1 LQRLC
6 DALEVKMVAK
16 KPVQKKSASS
26 ALDMKIGSLNSAL
39 ADAIKT
45 KNFSL
50 AKSFLKSN
58 PPKFEWQRHHALGM
72 IALAELQLDNAI
84 VHFKTAALFD
94 DCEYEVYANLTKLLS
109 SKSLHKEAIPYA
121 KKAHKLKPEDI
132 VIGRMLV
139 NSLLD
144 SQIGP
149 EIVTICDYYLN
160 LDPDDIEFKLAKAST
175 IRFLGNFGQAFLLVD
190 EVLKVNPDHLV
201 AMRLQADIVAEQ
213 DSNAGIKLYDR
224 LCEKSMQLK
233 GSVATNLKWNMCL
246 HLLRTRDFKRGWEFW
261 ELGTTKEVGSMGRT
275 MPKYLQGVTRADLL
289 KTIDPN
295 KWTLVCVE
303 QGIGDQILFLSAMQE
318 FIDEFQKVVFVCEER
333 MQPIIRRAFPKLQL
347 ASPGLIEAW
356 RDTQLPSNG
365 FVPLGSLLA
374 RYRPTAQSFTDN
386 RRAFL
391 QVDGD
396 MYHHYKKV
404 LAEIAK
410 GRPVVGISWKGGFW
424 ESQKRNKA
432 LEISQ
437 WLPIFERGA
446 VCVNLQYGNTKEE
459 EDYIESL
466 GYTLVSFPKLDFK
479 RHLDDWMAIAAACD
493 GIISVSTAVVHFAGA
508 CGQKVAVVMPEPQG
522 PWILGT
528 DDDWSMVYPEVSIFR
543 RNRTESVRDL
553 VDRISGVIV
562 S

>member
-1 LQRLC
+1 MSN
-6 DALEVKMVAK
+6 ASFSNNLELTNPSLDKAFLNAVKK
-16 KPVQKKSASS
+16 KDFAAARK
-26 ALDMKIGSLNSAL
+26 LLGSTSVEPEW
-39 ADAIKT
+39 
-45 KNFSL
+45 KNFH
-50 AKSFLKSN
+50 AHGFL
-58 PPKFEWQRHHALGM
+58 
-72 IALAELQLDNAI
+72 ALAERKIDLAI
-84 VHFKTAALFD
+84 ESFQKATLFPN
-94 DCEYEVYANLTKLLS
+94 CGWEPYANLTKLLNTRS
-109 SKSLHKEAIPYA
+109 QHKEAIPFA
-121 KKAHKLKPEDI
+121 RQAHKLKPDDI
-132 VIGRMLV
+132 TIGRMLV

-144 SQIGP
+144 SEISP
-149 EIVTICDYYLN
+149 EIITICDHFLSIA
-160 LDPDDIEFKLAKAST
+160 PDDIEFKLAKASAT
-175 IRFLGNFGQAFLLVD
+175 RFFGNFGQAFLLVD
-190 EVLKVNPDHLV
+190 EVLKVNPDHLI

-224 LCEKSMQLK
+224 LCKKSMQLK

-246 HLLRTRDFKRGWEFW
+246 HLLRTRDFKRGWEYW

-356 RDTQLPSNG
+356 RDMQLPSNG

-374 RYRPTAQSFTDN
+374 RYRPTEQSFTDN

-396 MYHHYKKV
+396 MYHHYKKI
-404 LAEIAK
+404 LTEIAN

-493 GIISVSTAVVHFAGA
+493 GIISVSTALVHFAGA

-528 DDDWSMVYPEVSIFR
+528 HDDWSMVYPEVSIFR

>member
-1 LQRLC
+1 
-6 DALEVKMVAK
+6 M
-16 KPVQKKSASS
+16 SS
-26 ALDMKIGSLNSAL
+26 KHSDHLNLNSPSIDKQLLNAITKKDFAAARKIL
-39 ADAIKT
+39 AT
-45 KNFSL
+45 KPPEPEWRNFQ
-50 AKSFLKSN
+50 AQGFL
-58 PPKFEWQRHHALGM
+58 
-72 IALAELQLDNAI
+72 ALAEGKHDVAI
-84 VHFKTAALFD
+84 DSFKKATLFEN
-94 DCEYEVYANLTKLLS
+94 CGWEPYVNLTKLLS
-109 SKSLHKEAIPYA
+109 SRSQHKDAIPFA
-121 KKAHKLKPEDI
+121 RKAHKLKPDDAM
-132 VIGRMLV
+132 IGRMLV

-144 SQIGP
+144 SEVGS
-149 EIVTICDYYLN
+149 EIITVCDHFLAIT
-160 LDPDDIEFKLAKAST
+160 PDDVEFKLAKAST
-175 IRFLGNFGQAFLLVD
+175 IRFLGNYGQAFLLVD

-213 DSNAGIKLYDR
+213 DSKAGIKLYDR

-233 GSVATNLKWNMCL
+233 GKVETNLKWNMCI
-246 HLLRTRDFKRGWEFW
+246 HLLRTRDFTRGWEYW

-275 MPKYLQGVTRADLL
+275 MPKYLHTVKRADLL

-303 QGIGDQILFLSAMQE
+303 QGIGDQILFLSAMSE
-318 FIDEFQKVVFVCEER
+318 FIEEFQKVIFVCEER
-333 MQPIIRRAFPKLQL
+333 MQPIIRRAFPNLQL

-356 RDTQLPSNG
+356 RDTEFPNNG
-365 FVPLGSLLA
+365 YVPLGSILA
-374 RYRPTAQSFTDN
+374 RYRPTAQSFIDN

-396 MYHHYKKV
+396 MYHHYRKI
-404 LAEIAK
+404 LNDIGK
-410 GRPVVGISWKGGFW
+410 GRPIVGISWKGGFW
-424 ESQKRNKA
+424 ETQKRNKA

-446 VCVNLQYGNTKEE
+446 VCVNLQYGDTKEE

-466 GYTLVSFPKLDFK
+466 GYTLVSFPKLNFK

-493 GIISVSTAVVHFAGA
+493 GIISVSTALVHFAGA

-522 PWILGT
+522 PWVLGT

-543 RNRTESVRDL
+543 RNRTESVREL

>member
-1 LQRLC
+1 
-6 DALEVKMVAK
+6 
-16 KPVQKKSASS
+16 
-26 ALDMKIGSLNSAL
+26 
-39 ADAIKT
+39 
-45 KNFSL
+45 
-50 AKSFLKSN
+50 
-58 PPKFEWQRHHALGM
+58 
-72 IALAELQLDNAI
+72 
-84 VHFKTAALFD
+84 
-94 DCEYEVYANLTKLLS
+94 
-109 SKSLHKEAIPYA
+109 
-121 KKAHKLKPEDI
+121 
-132 VIGRMLV
+132 
-139 NSLLD
+139 
-144 SQIGP
+144 
-149 EIVTICDYYLN
+149 
-160 LDPDDIEFKLAKAST
+160 
-175 IRFLGNFGQAFLLVD
+175 
-190 EVLKVNPDHLV
+190 
-201 AMRLQADIVAEQ
+201 
-213 DSNAGIKLYDR
+213 
-224 LCEKSMQLK
+224 
-233 GSVATNLKWNMCL
+233 L

-275 MPKYLQGVTRADLL
+275 LPKYLKDVTRADLL
-289 KTIDPN
+289 KTIDPT

-333 MQPIIRRAFPKLQL
+333 MQPIIRRAFPNLQL

-356 RDTQLPSNG
+356 RDMQLPSNG

-374 RYRPTAQSFTDN
+374 RYRPTEQSFTDN

-404 LAEIAK
+404 LSEIAK

-479 RHLDDWMAIAAACD
+479 RHLDDWMSIAAACD
-493 GIISVSTAVVHFAGA
+493 GIISVSTALVHFAGA

-528 DDDWSMVYPEVSIFR
+528 HDEWSMVYPEVSIFR
-543 RNRTESVRDL
+543 RNRSESVRDL

>member
-1 LQRLC
+1 ML
-6 DALEVKMVAK
+6 AK
-16 KPVQKKSASS
+16 KPMQKRSASD
-26 ALDMKIGSLNSAL
+26 ALDMSIGSLNKVL
-39 ADAIKT
+39 GDAIKT
-45 KNFSL
+45 KNFL
-50 AKSFLKSN
+50 FAKNLLKSN
-58 PPKFEWQRHHALGM
+58 PPKFEWQTHHALGL
-72 IALAELQLDNAI
+72 IALAELQFDKAI
-84 VHFKTAALFD
+84 DHLKTAALFD
-94 DCEYEVYANLTKLLS
+94 DSEYEVFANLTKLLS
-109 SKSLHKEAIPYA
+109 SKSLHKEVIPYA
-121 KKAHKLKPEDI
+121 KKAHKLKPDDI
-132 VIGRMLV
+132 NIGRMLV
-139 NSLLD
+139 NSMLD
-144 SQIGP
+144 SQINE
-149 EIVTICDYYLN
+149 EIVTICDHFLT
-160 LDPDDIEFKLAKAST
+160 LVPDDVEFKLAKASAT
-175 IRFLGNFGQAFLLVD
+175 RFFGNFGQAFLLID
-190 EVLKVNPDHLV
+190 EVLKVKPNHLV

-213 DSNAGIKLYDR
+213 DSIAGIKLYDR
-224 LCEKSMQLK
+224 LCEKSMQVK

-275 MPKYLQGVTRADLL
+275 LPKYLQGLTRADQL
-289 KTIDPN
+289 KYIDPD

-303 QGIGDQILFLSAMQE
+303 QGIGDQILFLTAMNE
-318 FIDEFQKVVFVCEER
+318 FIEEFKKVIFVCEER

-365 FVPLGSLLA
+365 FVPLGSVLA
-374 RYRPTAQSFTDN
+374 RYRPSEQSFINN

-396 MYHHYKKV
+396 MYHHYRKI
-404 LAEIAK
+404 LTEISK
-410 GRPVVGISWKGGFW
+410 GRPIVGISWKGGFW

-446 VCVNLQYGNTKEE
+446 VCVNLQYGKTKEE

-466 GYTLVSFPKLDFK
+466 GHTLVSFPKLDFK
-479 RHLDDWMAIAAACD
+479 RNLDDWMAIAAACD
-493 GIISVSTAVVHFAGA
+493 GIISVSTALVHFAGA

-528 DDDWSMVYPEVSIFR
+528 HDDWSLAYPEVSIFR

-553 VDRISGVIV
+553 VDRIAGVIA

>member
-1 LQRLC
+1 
-6 DALEVKMVAK
+6 MN
-16 KPVQKKSASS
+16 SNSS
-26 ALDMKIGSLNSAL
+26 PMQPDQNSPFLD
-39 ADAIKT
+39 
-45 KNFSL
+45 
-50 AKSFLKSN
+50 KSFLNAVKKKDFSTARKILSTK
-58 PPKFEWQRHHALGM
+58 PPKEEWKNFHAQGFL
-72 IALAELQLDNAI
+72 ALAETKFDTAI
-84 VHFKTAALFD
+84 EYFKKATLFPN
-94 DCEYEVYANLTKLLS
+94 CEWEPYANLTKLLS
-109 SKSLHKEAIPYA
+109 SRSQHKEAIPFA
-121 KKAHKLKPEDI
+121 KKAHKLKPDDI
-132 VIGRMLV
+132 TIGRMLV
-139 NSLLD
+139 NSMLD
-144 SQIGP
+144 SEISE
-149 EIVTICDYYLN
+149 EIVTICDHFLTLIPN
-160 LDPDDIEFKLAKAST
+160 DVEFKLAKASAT
-175 IRFLGNFGQAFLLVD
+175 RFFGNFGQAFLLID

-213 DSNAGIKLYDR
+213 DSTAGIKLYDR

-275 MPKYLQGVTRADLL
+275 LPKYLHGLTRADQL
-289 KTIDPN
+289 KSIDPD

-303 QGIGDQILFLSAMQE
+303 QGIGDQILFLTAMNE
-318 FIDEFQKVVFVCEER
+318 FIEEFQKVIFVCEER

-365 FVPLGSLLA
+365 FVPLGSVLA
-374 RYRPTAQSFTDN
+374 RYRPSEQSFVDN

-396 MYHHYKKV
+396 MYHHYRKILTEV
-404 LAEIAK
+404 SK
-410 GRPVVGISWKGGFW
+410 GRPIVGISWKGGFW

-446 VCVNLQYGNTKEE
+446 VCVNLQYGKTKEE

-466 GYTLVSFPKLDFK
+466 GHTLVSFPKLDFK
-479 RHLDDWMAIAAACD
+479 RNLDDWMAIAAACD
-493 GIISVSTAVVHFAGA
+493 GIISVSTALVHFAGA

-528 DDDWSMVYPEVSIFR
+528 HDDWSLAYPEVSIFR

-553 VDRISGVIV
+553 VDRIAGVIV

>member
-1 LQRLC
+1 MSYNKTSDL
-6 DALEVKMVAK
+6 
-16 KPVQKKSASS
+16 VQKGSS
-26 ALDMKIGSLNSAL
+26 LD
-39 ADAIKT
+39 
-45 KNFSL
+45 
-50 AKSFLKSN
+50 KSFLNAIKKKDFAAARKILAAN
-58 PPKFEWQRHHALGM
+58 PPAAEWKVFEAQGFL
-72 IALAELQLDNAI
+72 ALAETKFEIAI
-84 VHFKTAALFD
+84 ENFKKATLFPE
-94 DCEYEVYANLTKLLS
+94 CGLEPYTNLTKLLS
-109 SKSLHKEAIPYA
+109 SRSQHKDAIPFA
-121 KKAHKLKPEDI
+121 RQAHKLKPDDI
-132 VIGRMLV
+132 NIGRMLV

-144 SQIGP
+144 SEISP
-149 EIVTICDYYLN
+149 EIITICDHFLSIA
-160 LDPDDIEFKLAKAST
+160 PDDVEFKLAKASAT
-175 IRFLGNFGQAFLLVD
+175 RFFGNFGQAFLLVD
-190 EVLKVNPDHLV
+190 EVLKINPDHLV

-213 DSNAGIKLYDR
+213 DSSAGIKLYDR

-233 GSVATNLKWNMCL
+233 GTVATNLKWNMCL
-246 HLLRTRDFKRGWEFW
+246 HLLRTRDFKRGWEYW

-275 MPKYLQGVTRADLL
+275 MPKYLQSVTRADLL

-318 FIDEFQKVVFVCEER
+318 FIDEFQKVIFVCEER

-374 RYRPTAQSFTDN
+374 RYRPTEQSFIDN

-479 RHLDDWMAIAAACD
+479 RHLDDWMSIAAACD
-493 GIISVSTAVVHFAGA
+493 GIISVSTALVHFAGA

-528 DDDWSMVYPEVSIFR
+528 HDDWSMVYPEVSIFR

>member
-1 LQRLC
+1 MATHKIDNSTTNL
-6 DALEVKMVAK
+6 VM
-16 KPVQKKSASS
+16 
-26 ALDMKIGSLNSAL
+26 DMKIGSLDKEL
-39 ADAIKT
+39 ANAIKSKDFAT
-45 KNFSL
+45 ARKLLN
-50 AKSFLKSN
+50 KT
-58 PPKFEWQRHHALGM
+58 PPDSEWKVHHTLGL
-72 IALAELQLDNAI
+72 IALAEVQFDRAI
-84 VHFKTAALFD
+84 ECFKTAALCK
-94 DCEYEVYANLTKLLS
+94 DCGYEVYANLTKLLS
-109 SKSLHKEAIPYA
+109 SKALHKEAIPYA
-121 KKAHKLKPEDI
+121 RKAHKLKPEDI
-132 VIGRMLV
+132 AIGRMLV

-144 SQIGP
+144 SNISK
-149 EIVTICDYYLN
+149 EIIDICDHFIN
-160 LDPDDIEFKLAKAST
+160 IRPDDQEFKLAKASAT
-175 IRFLGNFGQAFLLVD
+175 RFFGDFGQAFLLVD
-190 EVLKVNPDHLV
+190 EVLKANPDHLV

-213 DSNAGIKLYDR
+213 DSKAGIKLYDR
-224 LCEKSMQLK
+224 LCEKSILLK
-233 GSVATNLKWNMCL
+233 GKVATNLKWNMCI
-246 HLLRTRDFKRGWEFW
+246 HLLRTRDFKRGWEYW
-261 ELGTTKEVGSMGRT
+261 ELGTSKEVGSMGRT
-275 MPKYLQGVTRADLL
+275 MPKYLHNVKRADLL

-303 QGIGDQILFLSAMQE
+303 QGIGDQILFLSAMHE
-318 FIDEFQKVVFVCEER
+318 FIEEFQKVIFVCEER

-347 ASPGLIEAW
+347 ASPGMIEAW
-356 RDTQLPSNG
+356 RDTEFPNNG
-365 FVPLGSLLA
+365 YVPLGSLLA
-374 RYRPTAQSFTDN
+374 RYRPTAQSFVDN

-396 MYHHYKKV
+396 MYHHYRKI
-404 LAEIAK
+404 LNDIGK

-446 VCVNLQYGNTKEE
+446 VCVNLQYGDTKEE

-466 GYTLVSFPKLDFK
+466 GYTLVSFPKLNFK

-493 GIISVSTAVVHFAGA
+493 GIISVSTALVHFAGA

-522 PWILGT
+522 PWVLGT

-543 RNRTESVRDL
+543 RGRTESVRDL

>member
-1 LQRLC
+1 MQIDKFEKVGLSRPYTDQHFL
-6 DALEVKMVAK
+6 
-16 KPVQKKSASS
+16 S
-26 ALDMKIGSLNSAL
+26 
-39 ADAIKT
+39 AIKKKDFAT
-45 KNFSL
+45 ARKIL
-50 AKSFLKSN
+50 ATTPHEQEWEKFYAQGFL
-58 PPKFEWQRHHALGM
+58 
-72 IALAELQLDNAI
+72 ALAET
-84 VHFKTAALFD
+84 KFD
-94 DCEYEVYANLTKLLS
+94 DAMECFKKATLFPNCGWEPYANLTKLLS
-109 SKSLHKEAIPYA
+109 SRSQHREAIPFA
-121 KKAHKLKPEDI
+121 KQAHKLRPEDTT
-132 VIGRMLV
+132 IGRMLV

-144 SQIGP
+144 S
-149 EIVTICDYYLN
+149 EISTEIITICDHFLTIS
-160 LDPDDIEFKLAKAST
+160 PDDVEFKLAKAST

-201 AMRLQADIVAEQ
+201 ALRLQADIVAEQ

-233 GSVATNLKWNMCL
+233 GKVATNLTWNMCI
-246 HLLRTRDFKRGWEFW
+246 HLLRTRDFKRGWEYW
-261 ELGTTKEVGSMGRT
+261 ELGTSQEVGSMGRT
-275 MPKYLQGVTRADLL
+275 MPKYLHSVKRADLM

-303 QGIGDQILFLSAMQE
+303 QGIGDQILFLSAMNE
-318 FIDEFQKVVFVCEER
+318 FIEEFQKVIFVCEER
-333 MQPIIRRAFPKLQL
+333 MHPIIRRAFPKLQL

-356 RDTQLPSNG
+356 RDTELPSNG
-365 FVPLGSLLA
+365 YVPLGSLLA
-374 RYRPTAQSFTDN
+374 RYRPTAQSFVDK

-396 MYHHYKKV
+396 MYQHYRKI
-404 LAEIAK
+404 LNEIGN
-410 GRPVVGISWKGGFW
+410 GRPIVGISWKGGFW

-459 EDYIESL
+459 ENYIESL
-466 GYTLVSFPKLDFK
+466 GFTLVSFPKLNFK

-493 GIISVSTAVVHFAGA
+493 GIISVSTALVHFAGA

-522 PWILGT
+522 PWVLGT

-543 RNRTESVRDL
+543 RKRTESVRDL